1 MRYVGLTGGIGSGKS
16 TAARMLAD
24 RGAVV
29 IDADALARDAVAPG
43 TPGAGAVSAH
53 FGPSVVMADGTLDR
67 PALAA
72 IVFEDDRERAA
83 LEAIVHPV
91 VARRIA
97 ETLAASAV
105 TDDVVVLDSPLLIE
119 TGAHGDCDLLVVVD
133 APEDVR
139 VARCVAWGMDAADV
153 RARIRAQ
160 MPLGDKVAF
169 ADVVLDNAGTIADLG
184 EHVDRLWDRLAAE
197 PLRD

>member
-29 IDADALARDAVAPG
+29 IDADALARDAIAPG
-43 TPGAGAVSAH
+43 TPGSVAVSAH
-53 FGPSVVMADGTLDR
+53 FGASVVMADGTLDR

-72 IVFEDDRERAA
+72 IVFADDRERAA

-97 ETLAASAV
+97 EMLAASAA

-119 TGAHGDCDLLVVVD
+119 TGAHGDFDDLVVVS

-139 VARCVAWGMDAADV
+139 IARCVARGMDAADV

-160 MPLGDKVAF
+160 TPLGEKVAL

-184 EHVDRLWDRLAAE
+184 GQVDRLWDRLAAE

>member
-43 TPGAGAVSAH
+43 TPGSVAVSTH

-67 PALAA
+67 PAIAA
-72 IVFEDDRERAA
+72 IVFADDRERAA

-97 ETLAASAV
+97 ETLAASAA

-119 TGAHGDCDLLVVVD
+119 TGAHGDFDVLVVVN

-139 VARCVAWGMDAADV
+139 IARCVARGMDAADV

-160 MPLGDKVAF
+160 MPLGDKVAL

-184 EHVDRLWDRLAAE
+184 GQVDRLWGRLAAE